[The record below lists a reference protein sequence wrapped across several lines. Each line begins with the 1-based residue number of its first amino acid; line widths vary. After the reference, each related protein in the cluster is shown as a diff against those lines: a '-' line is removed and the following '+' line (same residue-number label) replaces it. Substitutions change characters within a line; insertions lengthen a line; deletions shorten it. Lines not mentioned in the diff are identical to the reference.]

1 MASGF
6 EHAAIM
12 QPGSPSR
19 RPSFPMP
26 ASRSPN
32 VLPVT
37 DRLKDLLDALPPP
50 LAVVVAAMLPVLELR
65 GAIPFGR
72 VLGMNAVPA
81 YAWAVIGNLIPIP
94 FILWWLGPVTTWAEE
109 RWPALHR
116 FLERLFASTRRRH
129 TARFD
134 RLRDL
139 ALITFVAIPLPITGG
154 WSGALA
160 AFVFGVERKRAF
172 ALIAVGVLIAGVIVS
187 LITSGV
193 VAVI

>member
-1 MASGF
+1 M
-6 EHAAIM
+6 
-12 QPGSPSR
+12 
-19 RPSFPMP
+19 
-26 ASRSPN
+26 
-32 VLPVT
+32 T

-50 LAVVVAAMLPVLELR
+50 VAVVVAAMLPVLELR
-65 GAIPFGR
+65 GAIPFAR
-72 VLGMNAVPA
+72 VLGLGAMPA
-81 YAWAVIGNLIPIP
+81 FVWAVIGNLIPIP
-94 FILWWLGPVTTWAEE
+94 FILWWLEPVTNWAEQ

-160 AFVFGVERKRAF
+160 AFVFGVERKRALM
-172 ALIAVGVLIAGVIVS
+172 LIAVGVVIAGVIVS

-193 VAVI
+193 VAAF